1 MYPLFF
7 LKTKYLFTTENHRQT
22 YDLQRERM
30 DKAKHNERPTE
41 VYVWVL
47 RKEEASAQAL
57 GAVLMQIF
65 LHFVLKSVI
74 IVSLARRGDTMKKYS
89 LVKKY
94 IQPYIFIYFL
104 AFLFEILSSALQ
116 MLIPILL
123 GTTIDSIIGSEV
135 PTNKIMIGFIN
146 FLGGRDI
153 VRERLGIIAAAFI
166 AISFMIALF
175 NFLRPY
181 MSGKATYAIS
191 KGIRDNIYA
200 KISSLSIKDMA
211 SITTGDMLQRASS
224 DITKFET
231 LVSTTMMAL
240 VGNISYILISLFTLF
255 TINAK
260 LALVSIALM
269 PILFIGTYIF
279 DKNVVKVF
287 DEFEESEARLTT
299 TVQENLS
306 SYKVVRAFFK
316 QKHEIEKFEEAN
328 MDLANKDYKIMK
340 YFAYFWSVAE
350 ALCFLQITLIAI
362 FGVLMHRSGSVSL
375 GEFTAVFAVA
385 LNMVWVVLGTGRM
398 LSRFTRVTVAIKRFD
413 EVLEMDSEDLDS
425 GITDIAIKGAIDFDK
440 VSFGYDEAHDAI
452 KDLSF
457 TIDAGKTL
465 GVLGLTGS
473 GKSTLVSLIP
483 RLMEYSGSIK
493 IDGVELNTISKR
505 KIRENTS
512 IVLQEPYLFN
522 KTIKENIAYRWP
534 DASDEDIIK
543 AAKIADIHDDIM
555 NFPDGYDTIVGEK
568 GVSLSGGQK
577 QRLAIA
583 RTILVHTPII
593 IFDDALSAVDTQT
606 DINIRTALSQ
616 NEKAQTK
623 IIISHRISTLMNAD
637 KIIVMKRGEK
647 VQEGT
652 HEELIREEGLY
663 KTIYEIQNIEVD

>member
-1 MYPLFF
+1 
-7 LKTKYLFTTENHRQT
+7 
-22 YDLQRERM
+22 
-30 DKAKHNERPTE
+30 
-41 VYVWVL
+41 
-47 RKEEASAQAL
+47 
-57 GAVLMQIF
+57 
-65 LHFVLKSVI
+65 
-74 IVSLARRGDTMKKYS
+74 MKKYS

-116 MLIPILL
+116 MLIPVIL
-123 GTTIDSIIGSEV
+123 GTTIDSIIGSEE
-135 PTNKIMIGFIN
+135 PTNKIMISFIN
-146 FLGGRDI
+146 FLGGRDL
-153 VRERLGIIAAAFI
+153 VRERLGIIAIAFI
-166 AISFMIALF
+166 AISFSIALL

-181 MSGKATYAIS
+181 MSGRATYSIS
-191 KGIRDNIYA
+191 RGIRDNIFK

-224 DITKFET
+224 DITQFEIII
-231 LVSTTMMAL
+231 STTMMAL
-240 VGNISYILISLFTLF
+240 LGNISYIVISLITLF

-260 LALVSIALM
+260 LALASISLM
-269 PILFIGTYIF
+269 PFLLIGTYLF
-279 DKNVVKVF
+279 DRSVVKVF
-287 DEFEESEARLTT
+287 DEFEQSEARLTA

-316 QKHEIEKFEEAN
+316 QKHEIEKFEEAS
-328 MDLANKDYKIMK
+328 MDFVNIDYKIME
-340 YFAYFWSVAE
+340 YFAYFWSIAE
-350 ALCFLQITLIAI
+350 FLCFLQIALIAI
-362 FGVLMHRSGSVSL
+362 FGVLMHRNGSVSV
-375 GEFTAVFAVA
+375 GEFTAIFAVA

-398 LSRFTRVTVAIKRFD
+398 LSRFTRVTVAIRRFD

-425 GITDIAIKGAIDFDK
+425 GIKDMDIKGAIDFDK
-440 VSFGYDEAHDAI
+440 VSFAYDEAHDAI

-457 TIDAGKTL
+457 KIDAGKTL

-483 RLMEYSGSIK
+483 RLMDYDGSIK
-493 IDGVELNTISKR
+493 VDGVELNTISKR

-512 IVLQEPYLFN
+512 IIFQEPYLFN
-522 KTIKENIAYRWP
+522 KTIKENIAYRRP
-534 DASDEDIIK
+534 DASDEEIIK
-543 AAKIADIHDDIM
+543 AAKIADIHEDIM

-616 NEKAQTK
+616 SEETQTK

-652 HEELIREEGLY
+652 HDELIREDGLY

>member
-1 MYPLFF
+1 
-7 LKTKYLFTTENHRQT
+7 
-22 YDLQRERM
+22 
-30 DKAKHNERPTE
+30 
-41 VYVWVL
+41 
-47 RKEEASAQAL
+47 
-57 GAVLMQIF
+57 
-65 LHFVLKSVI
+65 
-74 IVSLARRGDTMKKYS
+74 MKKYS

-116 MLIPILL
+116 MLIPIIL
-123 GTTIDSIIGSEV
+123 GTTIDSIIGSEE
-135 PTNKIMIGFIN
+135 PTNKIMISFIN
-146 FLGGRDI
+146 FLGGRDL
-153 VRERLGIIAAAFI
+153 VRERLGLIAAAFI
-166 AISFMIALF
+166 AVSFLIALL

-181 MSGKATYAIS
+181 MSGKATYTIS

-231 LVSTTMMAL
+231 MVSTTMMAL
-240 VGNISYILISLFTLF
+240 VGNISYIVISLITLF
-255 TINAK
+255 TINLK
-260 LALVSIALM
+260 LSLISVSLL
-269 PILFIGTYIF
+269 PILFIGTFLF
-279 DKNVVKVF
+279 DKSVVKVF
-287 DEFEESEARLTT
+287 DEFEESESKLTSI
-299 TVQENLS
+299 VQENLS

-316 QKHEIEKFEEAN
+316 QKHEIEKFEEAS
-328 MDLANKDYKIMK
+328 MDFVNIDYKIME
-340 YFAYFWSVAE
+340 YFAYFWSIAE
-350 ALCFLQITLIAI
+350 FLCFLQIALIAI
-362 FGVLMHRSGSVSL
+362 FGVLMHRNGSVSV
-375 GEFTAVFAVA
+375 GEFTAIFAVA

-398 LSRFTRVTVAIKRFD
+398 LSRFTRVTVAIRRFD

-425 GITDIAIKGAIDFDK
+425 GIKDMDIKGAIDFDK
-440 VSFGYDEAHDAI
+440 VSFAYDEAHDAI

-457 TIDAGKTL
+457 KIDAGKTL

-483 RLMEYSGSIK
+483 RLMDYEGSIK
-493 IDGVELNTISKR
+493 VDGIELNTISKR

-512 IVLQEPYLFN
+512 IILQEPYLFN

-534 DASDEDIIK
+534 DASDEEIIK

-555 NFPDGYDTIVGEK
+555 NFPDGYDTIVGER

-616 NEKAQTK
+616 SEETQTK

-652 HEELIREEGLY
+652 HDELIREDGLY

>member
-1 MYPLFF
+1 
-7 LKTKYLFTTENHRQT
+7 
-22 YDLQRERM
+22 
-30 DKAKHNERPTE
+30 
-41 VYVWVL
+41 
-47 RKEEASAQAL
+47 
-57 GAVLMQIF
+57 
-65 LHFVLKSVI
+65 
-74 IVSLARRGDTMKKYS
+74 MKKYS

-116 MLIPILL
+116 MLIPIIL
-123 GTTIDSIIGSEV
+123 GTTIDSIIGSEE
-135 PTNKIMIGFIN
+135 PTNKIMISFIN
-146 FLGGRDI
+146 FLGGRDL

-166 AISFMIALF
+166 LISFSIALL

-181 MSGKATYAIS
+181 ISGKATYTIS
-191 KGIRDNIYA
+191 KGIRDSIYA

-231 LVSTTMMAL
+231 MVSTTMMAL
-240 VGNISYILISLFTLF
+240 MGNISYIVISLITLF
-255 TINAK
+255 TINFK
-260 LALVSIALM
+260 LSLISVSLL
-269 PILFIGTYIF
+269 PILFIGTFLF
-279 DKNVVKVF
+279 DKSVVKVF
-287 DEFEESEARLTT
+287 DEFEESEANLTT
-299 TVQENLS
+299 IVQENLS

-316 QKHEIEKFEEAN
+316 QKHEINKFEEAS
-328 MDLANKDYKIMK
+328 MDLANKDYKIME
-340 YFAYFWSVAE
+340 YFAYFWSIAE
-350 ALCFLQITLIAI
+350 FLCFLQIALIAI
-362 FGVLMHRSGSVSL
+362 FGVIMHRSGSVSV

-398 LSRFTRVTVAIKRFD
+398 LSRFTRVTVAIRRFD

-425 GITDIAIKGAIDFDK
+425 GVSDIDIKGEINFDK
-440 VSFGYDEAHDAI
+440 VSFSYDEAHDAI

-483 RLMEYSGSIK
+483 RLMEYNGSIK
-493 IDGVELNTISKR
+493 VDGAELNTISKR
-505 KIRENTS
+505 KIRENIS
-512 IVLQEPYLFN
+512 IILQEPYLFN

-534 DASDEDIIK
+534 NASDEEIIK

-555 NFPDGYDTIVGEK
+555 NFTDGYDTIVGEK

-616 NEKAQTK
+616 NEKSQTK

-637 KIIVMKRGEK
+637 KIIVMKRGK
-647 VQEGT
+647 KIQEGT
-652 HEELIREEGLY
+652 HDELIHEDGLY

>member
-1 MYPLFF
+1 
-7 LKTKYLFTTENHRQT
+7 
-22 YDLQRERM
+22 
-30 DKAKHNERPTE
+30 
-41 VYVWVL
+41 
-47 RKEEASAQAL
+47 
-57 GAVLMQIF
+57 
-65 LHFVLKSVI
+65 
-74 IVSLARRGDTMKKYS
+74 MKKYS

-116 MLIPILL
+116 MLIPIIL
-123 GTTIDSIIGSEV
+123 GTTIDSIIGSEE
-135 PTNKIMIGFIN
+135 PTNKIMISFIN
-146 FLGGRDI
+146 FLGGRDL
-153 VRERLGIIAAAFI
+153 VRERLGIIAIAFI
-166 AISFMIALF
+166 AISFSIALL

-181 MSGKATYAIS
+181 MSGRATYSIS
-191 KGIRDNIYA
+191 RGIRDNIFK

-224 DITKFET
+224 DITQFEIII
-231 LVSTTMMAL
+231 STTMMAL
-240 VGNISYILISLFTLF
+240 LGNISYIVISLITLF
-255 TINAK
+255 TINLK
-260 LALVSIALM
+260 LALISVSLM
-269 PILFIGTYIF
+269 PILFIGTYLF
-279 DKNVVKVF
+279 DRSVVKVF
-287 DEFEESEARLTT
+287 DAFEKSEARLTS

-316 QKHEIEKFEEAN
+316 QKHEIEKFEEAS
-328 MDLANKDYKIMK
+328 MDLANKDYKIMA

-350 ALCFLQITLIAI
+350 FLCFLQIALIAI
-362 FGVLMHRSGSVSL
+362 FGVLMHKNGAVSV

-398 LSRFTRVTVAIKRFD
+398 LSRFTRVTVAIRRFD
-413 EVLEMDSEDLDS
+413 EVLQMDSEDLDK
-425 GITDIAIKGAIDFDK
+425 GIKDMNIKGAIDFDK
-440 VSFGYDEAHDAI
+440 VSFTYDGVHDAV

-457 TIDAGKTL
+457 SIGAGKTL

-483 RLMEYSGSIK
+483 RLMDYEGSIK
-493 IDGVELNTISKR
+493 VDGIELNTIAKR
-505 KIRENTS
+505 KIRENIS
-512 IVLQEPYLFN
+512 IILQEPYLFN

-534 DASDEDIIK
+534 NASDEEIIK

-637 KIIVMKRGEK
+637 KIIVMKRGK
-647 VQEGT
+647 KIQEGT
-652 HEELIREEGLY
+652 HDELIREDGLY

>member
-1 MYPLFF
+1 
-7 LKTKYLFTTENHRQT
+7 
-22 YDLQRERM
+22 
-30 DKAKHNERPTE
+30 
-41 VYVWVL
+41 
-47 RKEEASAQAL
+47 
-57 GAVLMQIF
+57 
-65 LHFVLKSVI
+65 
-74 IVSLARRGDTMKKYS
+74 MKKYS

-116 MLIPILL
+116 MLIPVIL
-123 GTTIDSIIGSEV
+123 GTTIDSIIGSEE
-135 PTNKIMIGFIN
+135 PTNKIMISFIN
-146 FLGGRDI
+146 FLGGRDL

-166 AISFMIALF
+166 LISFSIALL

-181 MSGKATYAIS
+181 MSGKATYSIS
-191 KGIRDNIYA
+191 RGIRDNIFK

-224 DITKFET
+224 DITQFEIII
-231 LVSTTMMAL
+231 STTMMAL
-240 VGNISYILISLFTLF
+240 LGNISYIVISLITLF

-260 LALVSIALM
+260 LALASISLM
-269 PILFIGTYIF
+269 PFLLIGTYLF
-279 DKNVVKVF
+279 DRSVVKVF
-287 DEFEESEARLTT
+287 DEFEQSEARLTA

-316 QKHEIEKFEEAN
+316 QKHEIEKFEEAS
-328 MDLANKDYKIMK
+328 MDFVNIDYKIME
-340 YFAYFWSVAE
+340 YFAYFWSIAE
-350 ALCFLQITLIAI
+350 FLCFLQIALIAI
-362 FGVLMHRSGSVSL
+362 FGVLMHRNGSVSV
-375 GEFTAVFAVA
+375 GEFTAIFAVA

-398 LSRFTRVTVAIKRFD
+398 LSRFTRVTVAIRRFD

-425 GITDIAIKGAIDFDK
+425 GIKDMDIKGAIDFDK
-440 VSFGYDEAHDAI
+440 VSFAYDEAHDAI

-457 TIDAGKTL
+457 KIDAGKTL

-483 RLMEYSGSIK
+483 RLMDYDGSIK
-493 IDGVELNTISKR
+493 VDGVELNTISKR

-512 IVLQEPYLFN
+512 IILQEPYLFN
-522 KTIKENIAYRWP
+522 KTIKENIAYRRP
-534 DASDEDIIK
+534 DASDEEIIK
-543 AAKIADIHDDIM
+543 AAKIADIHEDIM

-616 NEKAQTK
+616 SEETQTK

-652 HEELIREEGLY
+652 HDELIREDGLY